1 MHYNGV
7 MKKNGRGFG
16 KTTQKIILLLSA
28 GVAMGLSRSPRQY
41 FRILKSAAK
50 EWERINERSLRNSIR
65 ILYKS
70 KLIDTFDNP
79 DGTTTIVLT
88 ENGRKKAL
96 TYQIDEINIKRTIN
110 WDRKW
115 RIVVFDIPEKF
126 KKSRDAL
133 SRTLKRMEFYQL
145 QKSVFVH
152 PFECKNEVDFI
163 IEFFNI
169 KEYVRYIIAEHID
182 NEIDLKRKFKL

>member
-1 MHYNGV
+1 